1 MREEARKNGNG
12 EEIGENVRAWTD
24 IVRIYTSDYKE
35 LTKTSAFKVI
45 IRNILYYVA
54 DRKLSTKK
62 GGIDR
67 VNGNRNGNK
76 I

>member
-35 LTKTSAFKVI
+35 LTKTSAL
-45 IRNILYYVA
+45 R
-54 DRKLSTKK
+54 
-62 GGIDR
+62 
-67 VNGNRNGNK
+67 
-76 I
+76 